1 MATHSGRTH
10 DGSGRGLLLPFGV
23 LIVGATVFFGGMLAA
38 GLGISAIAAG
48 SPSCTNVNPTTTVC
62 QNPGNAQITTT
73 PGTIATPYWGWPYW
87 GGGLAISIGGWP

>member
-1 MATHSGRTH
+1 MATHSGRKH
-10 DGSGRGLLLPFGV
+10 DGSARGLLLPLGV
-23 LIVGATVFFGGMLAA
+23 LIVGATLFFGGMLAA

-87 GGGLAISIGGWP
+87 GGGLAISIGG